1 MGIRLT
7 WLGHSVFTVEL
18 DGHSVLF
25 DPFLTGNPLAA
36 AEPDDLNPELIL
48 VSHGHGDHVGDT
60 IDIAKRTGA
69 TVIANV
75 EVAHWLS
82 GKGVPH
88 TSGHNSGGSHS
99 FGFCTV
105 KFTIAFHSSSL
116 PDGSYGGNPNGFLVT
131 GHESGMRLYYAGDTA
146 LFSDMELI
154 GDERIDV
161 AFLPIGDY
169 YTMGPSDSI
178 RAIKFLRPR
187 YVVPMHYNT
196 FPPIM
201 QDASS
206 WANRV
211 SNETSAM
218 PIVLDPGGS
227 FGLPDHG

>member
-1 MGIRLT
+1 M
-7 WLGHSVFTVEL
+7 
-18 DGHSVLF
+18 
-25 DPFLTGNPLAA
+25 
-36 AEPDDLNPELIL
+36 
-48 VSHGHGDHVGDT
+48 
-60 IDIAKRTGA
+60 
-69 TVIANV
+69 
-75 EVAHWLS
+75 
-82 GKGVPH
+82 
-88 TSGHNSGGSHS
+88 
-99 FGFCTV
+99 
-105 KFTIAFHSSSL
+105 
-116 PDGSYGGNPNGFLVT
+116 
-131 GHESGMRLYYAGDTA
+131 
-146 LFSDMELI
+146 
-154 GDERIDV
+154 